1 MFELPTNKEYLIG
14 PASLAILSTI
24 LMLFGLGPHL
34 DFDRN
39 AIADGEIWRI
49 LSGQFTHS
57 NWYHLMLNLLGILFI
72 WLLHA
77 EYTTLRKYWL
87 NVLFLGL
94 FTGLMILLF
103 SPNIVVYTGLS
114 GLLHGLIVWGALED
128 IKRKL
133 TTGYLLFIGVWAKIC
148 WEQYA
153 GASTDVA
160 KLIDSRVAIE
170 AHLFGAVGGV
180 VLAVIY
186 LFYKTK
192 KPA

>member
-14 PASLAILSTI
+14 PVSLAILSTI

-57 NWYHLMLNLLGILFI
+57 NWYHLMLNLLGISFI

-77 EYTTLRKYWL
+77 EYTRLRKYWL

-103 SPNIVVYTGLS
+103 SPNIVVYTG
-114 GLLHGLIVWGALED
+114 
-128 IKRKL
+128 
-133 TTGYLLFIGVWAKIC
+133 
-148 WEQYA
+148 
-153 GASTDVA
+153 
-160 KLIDSRVAIE
+160 
-170 AHLFGAVGGV
+170 
-180 VLAVIY
+180 
-186 LFYKTK
+186 
-192 KPA
+192 

>member
-1 MFELPTNKEYLIG
+1 
-14 PASLAILSTI
+14 
-24 LMLFGLGPHL
+24 MLLT
-34 DFDRN
+34 
-39 AIADGEIWRI
+39 DGELWRI

-77 EYTTLRKYWL
+77 EYTRLRKYWL

-103 SPNIVVYTGLS
+103 SPNIIVYTGLS

-153 GASTDVA
+153 GASVDVA

-180 VLAVIY
+180 ILAVIY
-186 LFYKTK
+186 LFYKIK

>member
-77 EYTTLRKYWL
+77 EYTRLRKYWL

-103 SPNIVVYTGLS
+103 SPNIIVYTGLS

-133 TTGYLLFIGVWAKIC
+133 TTGYLLFIGVWAKVC

-153 GASTDVA
+153 GASADVA

-186 LFYKTK
+186 LFNKTK

>member
-103 SPNIVVYTGLS
+103 SLNIVVYTGLS

-133 TTGYLLFIGVWAKIC
+133 TTGYLLFIGVWAKVC

>member
-133 TTGYLLFIGVWAKIC
+133 TTGYLLFIGVWAKVC

-186 LFYKTK
+186 LF
-192 KPA
+192 